1 MPNSG
6 RKMME
11 QSQSFE
17 RPAKFVLGDS
27 RLTMQLMGLWQAVRV
42 DGERCPRANMFLV
55 TLSHDL
61 LADCCV
67 VERADDGEW
76 ECRSIGPTIGR
87 RSGVSGETAKIDDL
101 PVGSL
106 LATAVC
112 DLQKAYTSQV
122 PIICGGE
129 AQDKNGRKTLFRS
142 VLLPLADPSGQIIK
156 FVAGARQRVC
166 SHDA

>member
-1 MPNSG
+1 MSNSG
-6 RKMME
+6 RKIME
-11 QSQSFE
+11 QSQSLE
-17 RPAKFVLGDS
+17 RRAKIVLGDR
-27 RLTMQLMGLWQAVRV
+27 RLTMQLIGLWQAVRV

-61 LADCCV
+61 LTDCCV

-76 ECRSIGPTIGR
+76 ELRCIGPTIGD
-87 RSGVSGETAKIDDL
+87 RSGVYCETAKIDDL

-106 LATAVC
+106 LAAAVC

-122 PIICGGE
+122 PIIYEGE
-129 AQDKNGRKTLFRS
+129 AQDKSGRKTLFRS
-142 VLLPLADPSGQIIK
+142 VLLPLADPNGKIIK

-166 SHDA
+166 AHDA